1 MNITEVILVN
11 DCFHRMYSFFL
22 NSVYFI
28 WNAAMS
34 NAAQRIFLWNFS
46 GFRNVLFNGF
56 WQFSC
61 CSFQLAKKTC
71 PYTYR
76 NSYINMFVFSFRS
89 THIFYLHVLYIY
101 IYYTQKLK
109 SQKQDVSEWILNKKT
124 HFPFSQIFPFHAVQ
138 ILDVKRPHFKRSILS
153 VTHAYTIYR

>member
-1 MNITEVILVN
+1 M
-11 DCFHRMYSFFL
+11 CFTSYL
-22 NSVYFI
+22 NEYYR
-28 WNAAMS
+28 S
-34 NAAQRIFLWNFS
+34 NLSKRLFSPNVFIFLKVSLFHIKCSNEQRCWA

-71 PYTYR
+71 QYTYR

-138 ILDVKRPHFKRSILS
+138 ILNVKRPHFKRSILS
-153 VTHAYTIYR
+153 VTHAYTIDR

>member
-61 CSFQLAKKTC
+61 CSFQLAKKTW
-71 PYTYR
+71 PYIYR
-76 NSYINMFVFSFRS
+76 NSYINMFMFSFRS
-89 THIFYLHVLYIY
+89 THMFYFSFLPRNLNKYEIRNFLCSLDVTRNIIRHNSHWALLGSNNATEYVIY
-101 IYYTQKLK
+101 ILYTK
-109 SQKQDVSEWILNKKT
+109 IKKPKT
-124 HFPFSQIFPFHAVQ
+124 RCVRVNI
-138 ILDVKRPHFKRSILS
+138 K
-153 VTHAYTIYR
+153 